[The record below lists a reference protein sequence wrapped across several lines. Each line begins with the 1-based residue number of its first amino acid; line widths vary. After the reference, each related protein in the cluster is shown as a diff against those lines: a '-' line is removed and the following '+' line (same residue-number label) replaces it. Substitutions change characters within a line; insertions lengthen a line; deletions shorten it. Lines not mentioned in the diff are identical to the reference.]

1 MKHIALFAS
10 VLAAFLLP
18 TGAFAND
25 KQKDFLKFQAQLA
38 QINADR
44 AAIAYARDERPIPC
58 QVDDRCAPR
67 HYYYQRHDHDYYR
80 GYR

>member
-1 MKHIALFAS
+1 MKHIALLAS

-25 KQKDFLKFQAQLA
+25 KQKDFIKFQAQLA

-44 AAIAYARDERPIPC
+44 AAIAYARDERPC

-67 HYYYQRHDHDYYR
+67 YYYHHRHDNDSYR

>member
-10 VLAAFLLP
+10 VLAVFLVP

-25 KQKDFLKFQAQLA
+25 KYKDFLRFQAQLA

-44 AAIAYARDERPIPC
+44 AAIARARDERPPC
-58 QVDDRCAPR
+58 QADDRCAPR
-67 HYYYQRHDHDYYR
+67 YYYYERHDRDCYR